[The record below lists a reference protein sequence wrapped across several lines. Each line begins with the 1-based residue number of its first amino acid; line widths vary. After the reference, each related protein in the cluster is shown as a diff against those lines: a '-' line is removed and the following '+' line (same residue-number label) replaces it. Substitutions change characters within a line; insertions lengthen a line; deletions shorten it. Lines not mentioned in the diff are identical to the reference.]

1 MRYFK
6 TLILF
11 FGVAVPLPVLA
22 QAQPF
27 SWTGFYAGAHL
38 GYGFGQPTNPAIG
51 FSDPA
56 GIGVGSFL
64 EGGGFNISPYPNKGI
79 LGGVQVGYNYQ
90 LSPLWV
96 VGAEGDWSFTD
107 INGSYS
113 ATSFPDPAM
122 FGGTYSV
129 SNVRT
134 SLDWLATLRARVGVT
149 SDNWLFYGTSG
160 LALGRVTSSFD
171 SYVNIPGI
179 PYNFSFNGANST
191 TNVGW
196 TAGAGTEY
204 AFGRWSAKLEYL
216 YYDVGA
222 NRVTSPATD
231 TLFAQGAGLTLDQ
244 RTSGHIVRA
253 GLNYHF

>member
-1 MRYFK
+1 MRYLK
-6 TLILF
+6 TLILTLGF
-11 FGVAVPLPVLA
+11 AAPLPVLA
-22 QAQPF
+22 QTQPF
-27 SWTGFYAGAHL
+27 NWTGFYAGAHF

-56 GIGVGSFL
+56 GAGVGPFL
-64 EGGGFNISPYPNKGI
+64 EGGGFNIANYPNKGV
-79 LGGVQVGYNYQ
+79 LGGVQAGYNYQ

-113 ATSFPDPAM
+113 AASNPDPAM

-129 SNVRT
+129 SNIRT
-134 SLDWLATLRARVGVT
+134 SLDWLATLRGRVGVT
-149 SDNWLFYGTSG
+149 SDNWLFYGTGG
-160 LALGRVTSSFD
+160 LAIGRVTSGFD
-171 SYVNIPGI
+171 SYVNTPIPFS
-179 PYNFSFNGANST
+179 FSFNGANST

-204 AFGRWSAKLEYL
+204 AFGRFSLKLEYL
-216 YYDVGA
+216 YYDLGA
-222 NRVTSPATD
+222 NRVTSPVTD
-231 TLFAQGAGLTLDQ
+231 TLIAPGAALTLDQ
-244 RTSGHIVRA
+244 RTVGHIIRA